1 MEALA
6 QEKARL
12 EAERSAAAAAAA
24 QRAALQSASSMQL
37 RSSHRTPSARKG
49 ASIDNLVSI
58 IYEKQRVVD
67 LPPSSR
73 SHASASTAA
82 PHSSSTAPPTHGSLH
97 TRFASPVTAAKPEPP
112 PVAYSPMRMMAAR
125 LQP

>member
-1 MEALA
+1 
-6 QEKARL
+6 
-12 EAERSAAAAAAA
+12 
-24 QRAALQSASSMQL
+24 MQL

-73 SHASASTAA
+73 SHAFASA

-97 TRFASPVTAAKPEPP
+97 TRFASPVTATKPEPP
-112 PVAYSPMRMMAAR
+112 PVAHSPMRMMAAR